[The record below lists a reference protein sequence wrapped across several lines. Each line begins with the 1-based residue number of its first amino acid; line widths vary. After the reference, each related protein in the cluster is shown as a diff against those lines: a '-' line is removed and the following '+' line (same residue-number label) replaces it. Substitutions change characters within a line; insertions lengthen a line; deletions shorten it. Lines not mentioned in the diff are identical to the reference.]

1 MTVVNFSE
9 SDLLEL
15 SKKRKKKDDENQVSA
30 TEKVEAPSQVQESL
44 TQNAEKNAKNDE
56 KTALFSKKL
65 QEKPNNENLK
75 QENNVSNLTE
85 NSKEKAEEK
94 VSATNVAPAQNS
106 AVSDA
111 FKKFFDTISSSAT
124 DDKSSATENKSTNEN
139 SSTPETPSQKDVML
153 DDLKSQIEGIDTK
166 YDIFP
171 KKGDKMN
178 EDISLARK
186 ETITKTDD
194 ELKTEAENSLADY
207 AKAQKDAINNAAD
220 KKLSNFDGKEESLRA
235 QSELDKA
242 QLQNYYNTYK
252 RNAENDALKRGL
264 QRSSIVINNLNAFDK
279 ELVEKLINIDKT
291 LGENIASINDQIN
304 SLNEERQK
312 ALDEFNIT
320 YAVKVND
327 KINALKEDLQA
338 KNDEILEYNNKIAQI
353 EAEYKADAQK
363 RNQQVDE
370 DYLNQ
375 IYKYFANQDTI
386 KANKQKEYETAVDK
400 YLDSLSKDDALAE
413 LSNNSFIRDIL
424 GTNLSYYIYKTKAR

>member
-9 SDLLEL
+9 TDLLEL
-15 SKKRKKKDDENQVSA
+15 SKKRKKKDDENTVNLV
-30 TEKVEAPSQVQESL
+30 EKPVAPNTNLESL
-44 TQNAEKNAKNDE
+44 TQNTEKNAKNDE
-56 KTALFSKKL
+56 KNTLFAKNT
-65 QEKPNNENLK
+65 QEKPNMENLK
-75 QENNVSNLTE
+75 QENKDSNLTE
-85 NSKEKAEEK
+85 NNKEKMENKALNAG
-94 VSATNVAPAQNS
+94 VVPAKNS

-111 FKKFFDTISSSAT
+111 FKKFFDTINSSES
-124 DDKSSATENKSTNEN
+124 ENKPAEEP
-139 SSTPETPSQKDVML
+139 SSTPETPFQKDSML
-153 DDLKSQIEGIDTK
+153 DDLKSQIGGIDTK

-171 KKGDKMN
+171 KKGDKMS
-178 EDISLARK
+178 EDLTLDRK
-186 ETITKTDD
+186 ETIKKTDD
-194 ELKTEAENSLADY
+194 ELRGEAESSLAEY
-207 AKAQKDAINNAAD
+207 AKAQKDAINNTTD
-220 KKLSNFDGKEESLRA
+220 KKISSFDGKEESLRA

-242 QLQNYYNTYK
+242 QLQNFYNAYK

-291 LGENIASINDQIN
+291 LGENIASINDKIN
-304 SLNEERQK
+304 TLNEERQK

-353 EAEYKADAQK
+353 EAQYKANAQK

-370 DYLNQ
+370 NYLSQ

-400 YLDSLSKDDALAE
+400 
-413 LSNNSFIRDIL
+413 
-424 GTNLSYYIYKTKAR
+424 

>member
-9 SDLLEL
+9 TDLLEL
-15 SKKRKKKDDENQVSA
+15 SKKRKKKDDENTVNPA
-30 TEKVEAPSQVQESL
+30 EKLVAPNTNLESL
-44 TQNAEKNAKNDE
+44 TQNTEKNAKNDE
-56 KTALFSKKL
+56 KNTLFAKNT
-65 QEKPNNENLK
+65 QEKSNMENLK
-75 QENNVSNLTE
+75 QENKDSNLTE
-85 NSKEKAEEK
+85 NNKEKAEDK
-94 VSATNVAPAQNS
+94 APNAGVAPAKNS

-111 FKKFFDTISSSAT
+111 FKKFFDTINSSA
-124 DDKSSATENKSTNEN
+124 SENNSAEEP
-139 SSTPETPSQKDVML
+139 SSTPETPSQKDSML
-153 DDLKSQIEGIDTK
+153 DDLKSQIVGIDTK

-171 KKGDKMN
+171 KKGDKMS
-178 EDISLARK
+178 EDLTLDRK
-186 ETITKTDD
+186 ETIKKTDD
-194 ELKTEAENSLADY
+194 ELRGEAESSLAEY
-207 AKAQKDAINNAAD
+207 AKAQKDAINNTTD
-220 KKLSNFDGKEESLRA
+220 KKISSFDGKEESLRA

-242 QLQNYYNTYK
+242 QLQNYYNAYK

-291 LGENIASINDQIN
+291 FGENIASINDKIN
-304 SLNEERQK
+304 TLNEERQK

-353 EAEYKADAQK
+353 EAQYKANAQK

-370 DYLNQ
+370 DYLSQ

-424 GTNLSYYIYKTKAR
+424 GTSLSYYIYKTKAR